1 MERREP
7 ALVSLEVFI
16 LNQLSSIAQ
25 ETSGRAQAQRD
36 VRDAALK
43 LLGEHC
49 RHRRLASVR
58 HAVAGRLVLRPNLAA
73 HVCDASR
80 FQLGLFLHSRL
91 TSCTLRAEELGV
103 ADFGKPGSR
112 LSLPFPPKI
121 STQVG
126 DVWWQ
131 LAVCIPCVPDFSFKV
146 PAACCYHLRS
156 LTASM
161 PCLLPTCQLLAV
173 LRGALALGNPRLAEP
188 ALSCMHKLVAY
199 AYMQGE
205 TGPSGRLDDEANLVT
220 QVRQWTGGWQ
230 HIVWAGAGHVTCQRL
245 PKVAAGRCASVGS
258 PSVAPLVTGSGADVQ
273 VR

>member
-80 FQLGLFLHSRL
+80 FQLGLLLHSRL

-112 LSLPFPPKI
+112 PSLPFPPKI

-126 DVWWQ
+126 AEWWQ
-131 LAVCIPCVPDFSFKV
+131 LAVFKV

-220 QVRQWTGGWQ
+220 QVRRWTGGLQ
-230 HIVWAGAGHVTCQRL
+230 HIVGQVWGVLLAFAQGCSRQVCFGGLSICR
-245 PKVAAGRCASVGS
+245 S
-258 PSVAPLVTGSGADVQ
+258 TGY
-273 VR
+273 R

>member
-49 RHRRLASVR
+49 WHRRLASVR
-58 HAVAGRLVLRPNLAA
+58 HAGAGMLVLRPNLAA
-73 HVCDASR
+73 YIFDASW
-80 FQLGLFLHSRL
+80 FQLGLLHSRL

-126 DVWWQ
+126 AEWWQ

-156 LTASM
+156 MTASM

-220 QVRQWTGGWQ
+220 QVRRWTGGLQ
-230 HIVWAGAGHVTCQRL
+230 HKVSAGAGRVTCQRL
-245 PKVAAGRCASVGS
+245 PKDAAGRCASMGS